1 MGDIEHQMS
10 RSPERSEG
18 TATVSS
24 IRVLLV
30 DDQEIVRQGLTTIL
44 KYAPG
49 IEVSGCAGDGEEAV
63 ALARTL
69 RPDVVLMDLKM
80 PRLGGIPATRRIC
93 AELPDTQ
100 VIILTTYD
108 TDDLVF
114 EGIKAGAKGYLL
126 KDAASETLVEAI
138 RGVVRGESRIDHS
151 VARKVLNEFQ
161 RLATQAPTPKPVLDR
176 QDEGQPRWH
185 IIEPL
190 TPREEEVLHLLV
202 EGLSNKEIGARL
214 HLTEGT
220 IKNYV
225 SNIIAKLQANDRTHA
240 VVTALRRGLVDLG
253 EYGRAP
259 A

>member
-1 MGDIEHQMS
+1 
-10 RSPERSEG
+10 
-18 TATVSS
+18 VSS

-44 KYAPG
+44 KYVPG
-49 IEVSGCAGDGEEAV
+49 IEVVGQAGDGKEAV
-63 ALARTL
+63 ALARAL

-93 AELPDTQ
+93 EELPDTQ

-126 KDAASETLVEAI
+126 KDATSETLVEAI
-138 RGVVRGESRIDHS
+138 RGVMRGESRIDPS
-151 VARKVLNEFQ
+151 AARKVLSEFQ
-161 RLATQAPTPKPVLDR
+161 RLAAQVLIRRPTVET
-176 QDEGQPRWH
+176 QDEL

-202 EGLSNKEIGARL
+202 EGLSNKEIGGRL

-240 VVTALRRGLVDLG
+240 VVLAIKRGLLDL
-253 EYGRAP
+253 
-259 A
+259 